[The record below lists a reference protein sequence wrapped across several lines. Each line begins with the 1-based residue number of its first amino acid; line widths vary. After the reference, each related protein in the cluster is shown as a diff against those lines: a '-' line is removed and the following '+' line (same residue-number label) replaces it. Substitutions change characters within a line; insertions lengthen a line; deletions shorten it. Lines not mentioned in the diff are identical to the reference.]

1 MQLLGQMSAVQSP
14 EFQTVTP
21 IFGNQVPGLMLDVQP
36 GTLPYGDQGCQS
48 SQPQLGALLS
58 GDQGASAACTAAVV
72 TAATIAATAPLLK
85 VLQLL

>member
-1 MQLLGQMSAVQSP
+1 MQLLGQRSAVQTP

-21 IFGNQVPGLMLDVQP
+21 IFGNQGPGLMLDIQP
-36 GTLPYGDQGCQS
+36 GSLPYGDQGCPISEPPRQ
-48 SQPQLGALLS
+48 ALLS
-58 GDQGASAACTAAVV
+58 GDQGVSAACTAAVI